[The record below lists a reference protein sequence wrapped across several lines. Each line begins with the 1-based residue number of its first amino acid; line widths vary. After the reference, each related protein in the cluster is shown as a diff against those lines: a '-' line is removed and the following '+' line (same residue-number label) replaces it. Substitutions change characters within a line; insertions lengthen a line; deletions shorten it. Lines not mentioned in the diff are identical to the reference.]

1 MGVFLKVMMFEDC
14 ARSVKK
20 CLVKSGWRVR
30 NDGECLKWM
39 VERRGGKVC
48 RIARREENVPKKVG

>member
-1 MGVFLKVMMFEDC
+1 MKVLMFADC

-20 CLVKSGWRVR
+20 CLVKSGWFVID
-30 NDGECLKWM
+30 DGECLKCI

-48 RIARREENVPKKVG
+48 KIERREEKVPKKVG

>member
-1 MGVFLKVMMFEDC
+1 MFEDC

-48 RIARREENVPKKVG
+48 RIARREEKVPKKVG